1 MTPESVE
8 FLVEFF
14 LMRLAYLFHFYNQ
27 IKQLSGEITYEGP
40 NKSLYTFAG
49 KAKIGGE
56 EAAVLN
62 DYVLLRGSKLK
73 NTAHVFGIVVY
84 AGKFSKIQ
92 MNSKSATIKRSN
104 VERMAN
110 HILGVI
116 FAFELLMC
124 SLGCIG
130 NYIWASANSGVWY
143 LPYVQDLKTVDTLLS
158 WVTYFILLNNY
169 IPISL
174 YVSMEIAKLGQKILI
189 DNDLDMYHPES
200 DTPCQAR
207 TSNLN
212 EELGQIQY
220 IFSDKTGT
228 LTRNEMEFRK
238 CWIAGTSYGFGTTE
252 IGEAAAKRGAL
263 QLSENEDEA
272 RKDANSDKAQY
283 NRDPK
288 LSFDD
293 VRLRHRYETNHK
305 DAPFIRDFLRVLSVA
320 HTVVPE
326 AEDEKKPTAATVK
339 YQAESPDESAL
350 VGAAK
355 ALGFFFYNKV
365 AAMNSL
371 KYYINVFEKTEEYEI
386 LNINQFNSTRK
397 RMSAVVRTPAGTIE
411 LYIKGADNVMFDRL
425 AKGQDREGI
434 KEALRKYGN
443 EGLRTLIIAKR
454 QIGAAEHAAWNE
466 RFQNAFKAIQNR
478 EQQLMDAAEEIE
490 KDLEILGATAIEDK
504 LQLGVPETI
513 ATLAKAGIRIWVL
526 TGDKQETAENIG
538 FACNLLNDDMD
549 RVYLVEDNLIKGD
562 LGKVLSESIDK
573 YKSLVNPKDPL
584 GPCEKL
590 SLIVDGAALNE
601 IMKAVE
607 DDKCSAS
614 QKEIMLQ
621 FLAFAKMCK
630 SVIACRVSPDQKR
643 QIVAMVKLHS
653 KPTPLTLSIGDG
665 ANDVP
670 MILEASVGV
679 GISGNEGMQAV
690 RSSDY
695 AIAQFAYLKRL
706 LLVHGRSNYKRISVV
721 VMYSLYKNS
730 FLVSTLLL
738 YGVWTGWT
746 GTALFDSLML
756 AGFNV
761 LWALAGIIL
770 FGSIEN
776 DVSPQA
782 AIDYPQL
789 YMTGAKKADFNS
801 TVLLTWMARAFA
813 HTALCLVVPVYCF
826 QSRTVLPSGLDESL
840 AGFGLCVMQ
849 ALVIA
854 VNMKLLL
861 MTANL
866 TRLSLLIYVGSAALF
881 VGGAVVHSLWLF
893 SSLFATEYYFFFN
906 VAMTLYAAPATWL
919 IQLLTVVVILIPDV
933 VAAYLRRNFRPTA
946 ADVVREIDLGY
957 GPPKPPSQG

>member
-1 MTPESVE
+1 
-8 FLVEFF
+8 
-14 LMRLAYLFHFYNQ
+14 
-27 IKQLSGEITYEGP
+27 
-40 NKSLYTFAG
+40 
-49 KAKIGGE
+49 
-56 EAAVLN
+56 
-62 DYVLLRGSKLK
+62 
-73 NTAHVFGIVVY
+73 
-84 AGKFSKIQ
+84 
-92 MNSKSATIKRSN
+92 MNSKAATIKRSN
-104 VERMAN
+104 VETMSN

-116 FAFELLMC
+116 FVFELMMC

-130 NYIWASANSGVWY
+130 NYTWASASSNAWY
-143 LPYVQDLKTVDTLLS
+143 LPYVQNLKTTDVLLS

-174 YVSMEIAKLGQKILI
+174 YVSMELAKLGQKILI
-189 DNDLDMYHPES
+189 DNDLEMYHTET

-263 QLSENEDEA
+263 SLDDSEEEA
-272 RKDANSDKAQY
+272 RRDADRSKAQY
-283 NRDPK
+283 IPDPK

-293 VRLRHRYETNHK
+293 VRLLNRFRTNHK
-305 DAPFIRDFLRVLSVA
+305 DATTIRDFLRVLSVA

-326 AEDEKKPTAATVK
+326 LESSAVNGETSVK

-355 ALGFFFYNKV
+355 ALGFFFYSKTIST
-365 AAMNSL
+365 NSL
-371 KYYINVFEKTEEYEI
+371 RYYVKVLNQEEEFEV
-386 LNINQFNSTRK
+386 LNINQFNSKRK
-397 RMSAVVRTPAGTIE
+397 RMSAVVRTPAGKLE
-411 LYIKGADNVMFDRL
+411 LYIKGADNVMFSRL
-425 AKGQDREGI
+425 RKGEDIEGI
-434 KEALRKYGN
+434 TEAVKRYGN

-454 QIGAAEHAAWNE
+454 TISEAEYARWSKTFHEAAT
-466 RFQNAFKAIQNR
+466 AIQGR
-478 EQQLMDAAEEIE
+478 EKKLERAGELIE

-504 LQLGVPETI
+504 LQIGVPETI
-513 ATLAKAGIRIWVL
+513 GTLARAGIRIWVL

-549 RVYLVEDNLIKGD
+549 RVYLVEETAKSKELD
-562 LGKVLSESIDK
+562 KVLRESTSK
-573 YKSLVNPKDPL
+573 YSAYASSKDP
-584 GPCEKL
+584 CETL
-590 SLIVDGAALNE
+590 SLIVDGAALLE
-601 IMKAVE
+601 VMKAVE
-607 DDKCSAS
+607 DKNCGAEER
-614 QKEIMLQ
+614 KLMLQ

-738 YGVWTGWT
+738 YGLWTGWT

-770 FGSIEN
+770 HGSIEN
-776 DVSPQA
+776 DVSPA
-782 AIDYPQL
+782 AALSHPQL
-789 YMTGAKKADFNS
+789 YMTGARKADFNS
-801 TVLLTWMARAFA
+801 RVLLTWMLRAFL
-813 HTALCLVVPVYCF
+813 HTAVCLILPVYCF
-826 QSRTVLPSGLDESL
+826 HGRTILPSGMDESQ

-854 VNMKLLL
+854 VNLKLLL

-866 TRLSLLIYVGSAALF
+866 TRPSLLVYLGSAALF
-881 VGGAVVHSLWLF
+881 VAGALMHSLWAL
-893 SSLFATEYYFFFN
+893 SSLFATEYYLFAD
-906 VAMTLYAAPATWL
+906 VAPTLYAAPAAWL
-919 IQLLTVVVILIPDV
+919 IQLLTVVAVLVPDV
-933 VAAYLRRNFRPTA
+933 AAAYLRRTVFPAA
-946 ADVVREIDLGY
+946 ADIVREMDLGL
-957 GPPKPPSQG
+957 GGAPPPRP